1 MWCPLYLYHI
11 HSDVWVEPL
20 ETSNGLIIERLVQA
34 PNGQINIGM
43 LMEQM
48 RRAHRTK
55 DDNTRRTKVG
65 PQNLGGLLSHAPCA
79 LMP

>member
-1 MWCPLYLYHI
+1 MWYPLYLYHI
-11 HSDVWVEPL
+11 YSDVWVEPL
-20 ETSNGLIIERLVQA
+20 ETSNSLIVERLFQA

-43 LMEQM
+43 VMEQL

-55 DDNTRRTKVG
+55 DDNMRRTKVG
-65 PQNLGGLLSHAPCA
+65 PQNPGGLLSHAPRA